1 MNVTMD
7 RTERGTDDGRRPEG
21 WFFVLGPVSL
31 VCSLLVLLAGCDKKA
46 VEEAQQEAREA
57 KTAVQQLKHNLGLA
71 EKETASAKA
80 ELAAVRQSRDEL
92 QGKIDQIIQERDTA
106 LEYAQKVQ
114 EALAARSSGQTGA
127 TAALQQ
133 QIAELNALVADQQK
147 LIEELQKG
155 AGAEP
160 TDQPTGE
167 TPPVEPNEQ

>member
-1 MNVTMD
+1 MNVMMD
-7 RTERGTDDGRRPEG
+7 HTARGTDDGKELGG
-21 WFFVLGPVSL
+21 WFSVLGPVSL
-31 VCSLLVLLAGCDKKA
+31 VCSLLVFLAGCDKKA

-71 EKETASAKA
+71 EKEIAGTKA

-92 QGKIDQIIQERDTA
+92 QGKINQIIQERDTA
-106 LEYAQKVQ
+106 LEYAQKIQ
-114 EALAARSSGQTGA
+114 EALAARSSGQAGA

-147 LIEELQKG
+147 LIEELQKN

-160 TDQPTGE
+160 TEE
-167 TPPVEPNEQ
+167 TPSVEPNEQ